1 MAFITTDDIA
11 VCDPLTITHASVVT
25 GDAHGTV
32 LLDQTIV
39 VDGGGVISAV
49 GPTEQLDPPAGT
61 RVIDASGKFVQ
72 PGLINAHTHL
82 FSYGK
87 PLPPLLVNPR
97 VEKVVT
103 RFLRSPVG
111 HRWLLARTRK
121 AVETQLHTGVT
132 TIRSV
137 GDPGYEVVEVA
148 GDIEAGR
155 LLGPRLIASGPLLAI
170 PGGHGAP
177 QIALICADADT
188 VRTHVRTNLRKGAKA
203 IKIAATAGVTD
214 AKAIGYAGRPEM
226 GEAHM
231 RIICEEAH
239 AAGVLVAA
247 HAQGAD
253 GIRAAL
259 RAGVDTIEH
268 GAGMTDDIIEL
279 FKDNP
284 HSLRGFSAL
293 IPTLMAC
300 LPLIKLDRKVTGANE
315 VAKAN
320 AEMVFDEMLAGIR
333 TALEHDIPLG
343 MGTDSA
349 LTFVTHYNT
358 WRELDFL
365 IRYGGLTP
373 AQALHAATQ
382 TNARILGIEDLTG
395 AVETGRSADLVIT
408 DANPL
413 NEIRTLAA
421 PATVVVRGHVIDR
434 PTVERFPELDEL
446 IDQF

>member
-1 MAFITTDDIA
+1 
-11 VCDPLTITHASVVT
+11 
-25 GDAHGTV
+25 
-32 LLDQTIV
+32 
-39 VDGGGVISAV
+39 
-49 GPTEQLDPPAGT
+49 
-61 RVIDASGKFVQ
+61 
-72 PGLINAHTHL
+72 
-82 FSYGK
+82 
-87 PLPPLLVNPR
+87 
-97 VEKVVT
+97 
-103 RFLRSPVG
+103 
-111 HRWLLARTRK
+111 
-121 AVETQLHTGVT
+121 
-132 TIRSV
+132 
-137 GDPGYEVVEVA
+137 
-148 GDIEAGR
+148 
-155 LLGPRLIASGPLLAI
+155 
-170 PGGHGAP
+170 
-177 QIALICADADT
+177 
-188 VRTHVRTNLRKGAKA
+188 
-203 IKIAATAGVTD
+203 
-214 AKAIGYAGRPEM
+214 
-226 GEAHM
+226 
-231 RIICEEAH
+231 
-239 AAGVLVAA
+239 
-247 HAQGAD
+247 
-253 GIRAAL
+253 
-259 RAGVDTIEH
+259 
-268 GAGMTDDIIEL
+268 MTDDIIEL

-373 AQALHAATQ
+373 AQAVHAATQ

-413 NEIRTLAA
+413 NEIRTLAT